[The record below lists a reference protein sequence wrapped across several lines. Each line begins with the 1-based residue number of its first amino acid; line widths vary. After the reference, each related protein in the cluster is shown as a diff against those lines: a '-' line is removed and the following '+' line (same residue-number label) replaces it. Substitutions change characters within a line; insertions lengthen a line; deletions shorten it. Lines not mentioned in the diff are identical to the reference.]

1 MHWSA
6 RFNTEGRRYTGP
18 MSYPASTHQ
27 PLLISA
33 TELADLLASAGRTD
47 VLVLDCRFSLT
58 NPVGGEQ
65 AYEQG
70 HIPGAVYAH
79 LDSDLS
85 GPKTGQNGRHPLPTH
100 GGFQATLRRWGVTPD
115 TRVITYDD
123 SGGMFAARAWWL
135 LRWAGHTNVQVL
147 DGSWVAW
154 RALHNTDPARAPIST
169 EAGVRTAGPFT
180 LSLHADHV
188 VSTQQVMD
196 SLVYATPEIHLIDA
210 RAPERFRGENET
222 LDPVGGHI
230 PGAVNRFFQLNL
242 GPDGRFKP
250 ADQLR
255 GEFESLLG
263 ELPLDTVV
271 HQCGSGV
278 TACHNLL
285 AMEIAGL
292 PGTRLYA
299 GSWSAWCADPDRP
312 VAR

>member
-1 MHWSA
+1 MPS
-6 RFNTEGRRYTGP
+6 NTTP
-18 MSYPASTHQ
+18 PV
-27 PLLISA
+27 PVLPLISA
-33 TELADLLASAGRTD
+33 AELADLLKAPGDTD

-58 NPVGGEQ
+58 NPLGGEQ
-65 AYEQG
+65 AYAQG
-70 HIPGAVYAH
+70 HIPGAIYAH

-100 GGFQATLRRWGVTPD
+100 GGFQATLRRWGVRRT
-115 TRVITYDD
+115 TRVVAYDD
-123 SGGMFAARAWWL
+123 SGGMFAARAWWM
-135 LRWAGHTNVQVL
+135 LRWAGHEAVQVL

-154 RALHNTDPARAPIST
+154 RALHNADPALAPVTT
-169 EAGVRTAGPFT
+169 ETGSRTPSDIV

-188 VSTQQVMD
+188 VSTQQVLD
-196 SLVYATPEIHLIDA
+196 SLVYATPEIHLLDA
-210 RAPERFRGENET
+210 RAPDRFRGENET

-242 GPDGRFKP
+242 GPEGAFKP

-255 GEFESLLG
+255 SEFTALLG
-263 ELPLDTVV
+263 RHPLDTVV

-285 AMEIAGL
+285 AMEVAGL
-292 PGTRLYA
+292 HGTRLYA

-312 VAR
+312 VARGA

>member
-1 MHWSA
+1 MPS
-6 RFNTEGRRYTGP
+6 
-18 MSYPASTHQ
+18 ST
-27 PLLISA
+27 PPSLSPPPLISA
-33 TELADLLASAGRTD
+33 PELADLLKAPDVTD

-65 AYEQG
+65 AYAQG
-70 HIPGAVYAH
+70 HIPGAIYAH

-100 GGFQATLRRWGVTPD
+100 GGFQATLRRWGLTPA
-115 TRVITYDD
+115 TRVVAYDD

-135 LRWAGHTNVQVL
+135 LRWAGHPAVQVL

-154 RALHNTDPARAPIST
+154 RALHNAEPDRAPITSQAPEAVARAPSDYVL
-169 EAGVRTAGPFT
+169 G
-180 LSLHADHV
+180 LHADHV

-196 SLVYATPEIHLIDA
+196 SLVYATPEIHLVDA
-210 RAPERFRGENET
+210 RAPDRFRGENET

-242 GPDGRFKP
+242 GPDGFFKP

-255 GEFESLLG
+255 AEFNALLG
-263 ELPLDTVV
+263 AHPLDTVV

-285 AMEIAGL
+285 AMEVAGL
-292 PGTRLYA
+292 RGTRLYA